1 MTLYAQKANIVTCI
15 QESQIDDFIAK
26 GYRVIDETGRIVK
39 DTAPDNLETLKAAY
53 VSNTAEINSLKAE
66 VARLK
71 DELTRA
77 QKILDDKKAEPKATA
92 VAKTEEP
99 SANKPRQA
107 RARRT

>member
-15 QESQIDDFIAK
+15 QESQIDDFIAR
-26 GYRVIDETGRIVK
+26 GYRVIDETGRIIK

-71 DELTRA
+71 DELARA
-77 QKILDDKKAEPKATA
+77 QKILEGKKATA

-99 SANKPRQA
+99 SASKPRQT
-107 RARRT
+107 RAKRT